1 MSSTPFTFMYLS
13 CQQQQQLLNLLR
25 SDFTH
30 NVFINPHKKTHN
42 LYATVQ
48 LSFLKV
54 LTDVNFVDGEAMI
67 DWENWPALWPDNIYW
82 GKCGITA
89 AANYPAGKKT
99 YHWPVVDTISRP
111 SEGQ

>member
-1 MSSTPFTFMYLS
+1 MYLS

-30 NVFINPHKKTHN
+30 NVFVDAHKRTHN

-54 LTDVNFVDGEAMI
+54 LTDVVFVEGEAMI
-67 DWENWPALWPDNIYW
+67 NWENWEALWPDNIYW

-89 AANYPAGKKT
+89 AANYPAGEKT
-99 YHWPVVDTISRP
+99 YHCDSLALDWPRYRINNGALHGRN
-111 SEGQ
+111 